1 MRMLLK
7 TKTNIITRDVI
18 GREIKSV
25 GSLHQSQELPL
36 YSLNKLQDWNA
47 LFFFKLL
54 WYSQQCTV
62 QRITS
67 LVTDIIQKKINA
79 KKITQAN
86 WMK

>member
-25 GSLHQSQELPL
+25 GSLHQPQELPL

-47 LFFFKLL
+47 LFFKNYRGILNNVLL
-54 WYSQQCTV
+54 
-62 QRITS
+62 RG
-67 LVTDIIQKKINA
+67 
-79 KKITQAN
+79 
-86 WMK
+86 

>member
-25 GSLHQSQELPL
+25 GSLHQSHELPL

-47 LFFFKLL
+47 LFFKNYQGILNNVLL
-54 WYSQQCTV
+54 
-62 QRITS
+62 RG
-67 LVTDIIQKKINA
+67 
-79 KKITQAN
+79 
-86 WMK
+86 